1 MTIADAETQQEIYK
15 ILVYRRDSRG
25 RTLTKAFR
33 ALGLPKGSRLE
44 PSASLPDVGL
54 FEQLETPFTCKFY
67 VGGEGGRV
75 LHDSPFLRIPG
86 VSLESWNIDILH
98 TFHFGPLSTYITVT
112 LRRMLMDTDIWK
124 PSIVGL
130 DKEEQSKLS
139 LLCLRAELQS
149 HYKAATA
156 NRPRLGQ
163 QGLRGGSDVQTLTSH
178 PRTKAY

>member
-33 ALGLPKGSRLE
+33 ALGFPKGSRLE

-149 HYKAATA
+149 HYKLRRQTDPDWA
-156 NRPRLGQ
+156 NKGSEAGQ
-163 QGLRGGSDVQTLTSH
+163 MSK
-178 PRTKAY
+178 P